1 VRAALPTF
9 CELAAEQLTTAAA
22 HPTHRR
28 TCGGGFSN
36 TLYRCTLI
44 GNTSDGFGGGL
55 NYGILSS
62 CLLISNKTTQFSSD
76 GGGANASTLT
86 DCTLMGNN
94 GFNGGGV
101 VNSTLVNCALSN
113 NTARSFGGGAMSSTL
128 SACTLVGNKS
138 GRDGGG
144 AFSCTLTNCTLSN
157 NVAGTTFY
165 GGGANNSTLDNCLV
179 ISNTATYGGGVAYGT
194 VYRCKLLNNRGV
206 TQGGGGFSAPMNNC
220 LLAGNTSVDGGG
232 AYNGYFT
239 NCTIVGNLVTFR
251 GGGLYNASAVNC
263 IVYLNT
269 GGNANYL
276 NYYFG
281 VFTNSCT
288 LPLPASGLGN
298 IDADPQFVNAGIN
311 DYHLQASSP
320 CRNAGDN
327 AYVSTAIDL
336 DGNPRLISAIVD
348 MGVYESQATNV
359 PVAFRLSG
367 SSQLSGGAFQLS
379 FTNLS
384 GLGFTVLGSTNVALP
399 VAQWTVL
406 GAPVENPPGRY
417 QFTDPQATNKATRFY
432 RVRSP

>member
-1 VRAALPTF
+1 
-9 CELAAEQLTTAAA
+9 
-22 HPTHRR
+22 
-28 TCGGGFSN
+28 
-36 TLYRCTLI
+36 
-44 GNTSDGFGGGL
+44 
-55 NYGILSS
+55 
-62 CLLISNKTTQFSSD
+62 
-76 GGGANASTLT
+76 
-86 DCTLMGNN
+86 
-94 GFNGGGV
+94 
-101 VNSTLVNCALSN
+101 
-113 NTARSFGGGAMSSTL
+113 
-128 SACTLVGNKS
+128 
-138 GRDGGG
+138 
-144 AFSCTLTNCTLSN
+144 
-157 NVAGTTFY
+157 
-165 GGGANNSTLDNCLV
+165 
-179 ISNTATYGGGVAYGT
+179 
-194 VYRCKLLNNRGV
+194 
-206 TQGGGGFSAPMNNC
+206 
-220 LLAGNTSVDGGG
+220 
-232 AYNGYFT
+232 
-239 NCTIVGNLVTFR
+239 
-251 GGGLYNASAVNC
+251 
-263 IVYLNT
+263 
-269 GGNANYL
+269 
-276 NYYFG
+276 